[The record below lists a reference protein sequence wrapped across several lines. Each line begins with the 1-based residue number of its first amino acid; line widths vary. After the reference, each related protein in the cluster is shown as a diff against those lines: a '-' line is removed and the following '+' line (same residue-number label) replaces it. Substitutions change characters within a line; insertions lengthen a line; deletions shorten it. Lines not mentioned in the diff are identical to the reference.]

1 MAIEVKK
8 QRLNIVWL
16 KRDVRTQDHKPL
28 FLAESASIPYLVV
41 YIFEPSMM
49 NCPDSSERHHRFI
62 YQSLQDFKDKISP
75 YNKNLYVCYAE
86 ATSVFANIFKQ
97 FDVVNLFSYRE
108 TGTKITWD
116 RDKAIRRLCLKNK
129 IVWKE
134 QQRDGIQRGI
144 KNRKYW
150 DKHWYAAM
158 NKPVLTNEYNNRKDI
173 AYTNPFPLPQKMTST
188 WSQASANFQRG
199 GESFAWRYL
208 RSFTEERGK
217 SYHWQISKPTESRK
231 SCSRISP
238 YLAWGNLSVK
248 QALLHVN
255 DHSNYDSNK
264 RAFSGMMTR
273 LKWRDHFIQKF
284 EVECAYETQ
293 CVNRGY
299 ETLERSDNPAHLI
312 AWETGQTGYPLIDA
326 CMRCLVATG
335 WINFRMRAM
344 LVSFYTHHLDLDW
357 RTGVY
362 HLARLFLD
370 YEPGIHYPQI
380 QMQAGTTGTNTIR
393 IYNPIKQSQEHDPN
407 GKFIKK
413 WVPEL
418 SNVPRE
424 LIHEPWKISAMEE
437 ITYGFKLGKDYPKP
451 IVESKLAAKQARDKI
466 WGHRKKLKV
475 QREKQRILKTH
486 VRPNRKDMSIKAI
499 KSKK

>member
-238 YLAWGNLSVK
+238 YLAWGNLSSK
-248 QALLHVN
+248 HYFMSMITPITIQI
-255 DHSNYDSNK
+255 
-264 RAFSGMMTR
+264 SG
-273 LKWRDHFIQKF
+273 LS
-284 EVECAYETQ
+284 
-293 CVNRGY
+293 
-299 ETLERSDNPAHLI
+299 LE
-312 AWETGQTGYPLIDA
+312 
-326 CMRCLVATG
+326 
-335 WINFRMRAM
+335 
-344 LVSFYTHHLDLDW
+344 
-357 RTGVY
+357 
-362 HLARLFLD
+362 
-370 YEPGIHYPQI
+370 
-380 QMQAGTTGTNTIR
+380 
-393 IYNPIKQSQEHDPN
+393 
-407 GKFIKK
+407 
-413 WVPEL
+413 
-418 SNVPRE
+418 
-424 LIHEPWKISAMEE
+424 
-437 ITYGFKLGKDYPKP
+437 
-451 IVESKLAAKQARDKI
+451 
-466 WGHRKKLKV
+466 
-475 QREKQRILKTH
+475 
-486 VRPNRKDMSIKAI
+486 
-499 KSKK
+499 